1 MSVFKR
7 LSQVFQQKTNAALD
21 KVEDPTQALDL
32 SYQKMME
39 NLQQVRRSIADV
51 LTSQKRLEAQKAQLQ
66 SQYEKLQGQ
75 ARQALQQGQD
85 DLARTALERAQG
97 VKGQVDALAPQIDQ
111 LRAQEESLEDTGRKL
126 QAKLEVFRT
135 QRETMKAQYTAA
147 KASTAAVENLSGLS
161 EHMTDVNMMMDRA
174 QDKITQ
180 LQARAA
186 AVGELSDSGVLDSLT
201 MGGPSDD
208 IEAKLKAGQ
217 TQPSV
222 DYELEAMKAELNAG
236 TTPQATAEIAPA
248 PAEAA
253 PAAPDAPDAPDAPAA
268 AAPSGDTMVI
278 RIAGEGLFRVPTS
291 IKPAL
296 DALDS
301 AMDTAIEHN
310 EAKSFATCTAQL
322 ASLIATSGTKLDENE
337 IVKSDLVVPSQD
349 MTIDEAKQLLAAD

>member
-7 LSQVFQQKTNAALD
+7 LSQVFQQKANAALD

-32 SYQKMME
+32 SYSKMME

-51 LTSQKRLEAQKAQLQ
+51 LTSQKRLEAQKAQLI
-66 SQYEKLQGQ
+66 SQNEKLKGQ
-75 ARQALQQGQD
+75 ARQAIQQGQD
-85 DLARTALERAQG
+85 DLAKTALGRAQ
-97 VKGQVDALAPQIDQ
+97 VIQSQIDALGPQIDQ
-111 LRAQEESLEDTGRKL
+111 LRTQEEALEDTGRKL

-147 KASTAAVENLSGLS
+147 KASSEAVENLSGLS
-161 EHMTDVNMMMDRA
+161 EHMTDVNVMMDRA

-201 MGGPSDD
+201 IGGPSND
-208 IEAKLKAGQ
+208 IESQLRAGA
-217 TQPSV
+217 TTTSV
-222 DYELEAMKAELNAG
+222 DYELESMKAELGMASG
-236 TTPQATAEIAPA
+236 SASSAQGAQLSAPPASVQIEA
-248 PAEAA
+248 PK
-253 PAAPDAPDAPDAPAA
+253 
-268 AAPSGDTMVI
+268 PSVDTMVI
-278 RIAGEGLFRVPTS
+278 RIAGDALYRVPTS

-322 ASLIATSGTKLDENE
+322 ANLIATSGTKLDDSEM
-337 IVKSDLVVPSQD
+337 VTSDLIVPSQD
-349 MTIDEAKQLLAAD
+349 MTIEDAKRLLGQDSAAPES